1 MFLNI
6 VNKMEEGIIS
16 LLLVLMT
23 LLVFAEVVMRFGFN
37 TGSLWM
43 QELTLHMSAWFVLFG
58 ASYGIKV
65 GAHIGVDAV
74 VRLLPSTVH
83 RVVSVLAILLCLGYC
98 GLYLFGSWEYLA
110 KMYMIGI
117 GMEDVPVPGFIVH
130 LFSEEFAWDVLR
142 IDSEDPKI
150 PLWFAHGILVVG
162 LVMLVARLCILMW
175 AVIKGKAE
183 GFKFADEAK
192 ESMHLSKQEEQK
204 DGEIKA

>member
-6 VNKMEEGIIS
+6 VNKVEEGIIS

-23 LLVFAEVVMRFGFN
+23 LLVFAEVVMRFGFD

-74 VRLLPSTVH
+74 VRLLPNTVH
-83 RVVSVLAILLCLGYC
+83 RVVSVIAILACLLYC
-98 GLYLFGSWEYLA
+98 GLYLYGSWVYLA
-110 KMYMIGI
+110 KMYTIGI
-117 GMEDVPVPGFIVH
+117 GMEDVPVPGIIVH
-130 LFSEEFAWDVLR
+130 LFTDEFAWDVLR

-150 PLWFAHGILVVG
+150 PLWFAHGILLLG
-162 LVMLVARLCILMW
+162 LAMLVVRLCILMW
-175 AVIKGKAE
+175 AVIVGKAE

-192 ESMHLSKQEEQK
+192 ESMHLAEKEEQQN
-204 DGEIKA
+204 GEIKA